1 MKKKHNKY
9 PKGWSEA
16 RVRRLAKH
24 YEEQSE
30 DEAVAEY
37 EATGRGRQ
45 QTTITVPTR
54 LVPAIRRLLN
64 SKGTRPSSSSR
75 S

>member
-1 MKKKHNKY
+1 MKKKRNKY

-16 RVRRLAKH
+16 RVRRVAQH
-24 YEEQSE
+24 YEDQSE

-37 EATGRGRQ
+37 EAAGRGRQ
-45 QTTITVPTR
+45 QTTMTVPTR
-54 LVPAIRRLLN
+54 LVPAIRRLLKD
-64 SKGTRPSSSSR
+64 KGTQSSSSR